1 MPLGTEGM
9 PLGTEGMPLGTEGMP
24 SEAEMAAAQMAAAAA
39 IMEAL
44 YRGDAPDVMMAAAAG
59 AAMAHVG
66 PALPE
71 GADLS
76 PDAVE
81 AFTQAWGG
89 GAGAP
94 GEAMQAAMY
103 GIQQVLM
110 MPPPP
115 PEGMPL
121 GTEGMPLGTEGM
133 PLGTEGM
140 PLGTEGMPL
149 GTDGMP
155 LDSEGM
161 AAETKETQVDAEDI
175 APVTNVEKVEDYTQ
189 FIRDGT
195 LSRTSKPI
203 LEAIVQHTQ
212 TLEGTQPSFVANTSF
227 VETSALVGQ
236 FNTRTL
242 LFEEQQGSVEST
254 STTVAGENLVGTS
267 GDDIIAGGA
276 GNDTISGL
284 DGDDNLVGDAG
295 DDTLSGGDGNDTLS
309 GGDGNDTLVGG
320 DGNDILNGGAGD
332 DNLVGGDGD
341 DNLVGD
347 VGVDI
352 LHGGAGDDILNG
364 GAGNDIFEYRNTGA
378 GSAVSS
384 NVTAVSAAV
393 SGDQILDFN
402 GITFGS
408 SDDDHFHFVNEEF
421 GFGSSTTGTLAEEK
435 FFTVSNYDGTNS
447 GADGNTGAHFVF
459 DSDTDVRTLYFDAT
473 TSNPGYIVVATVQ
486 SGSSVVFGDIQLVA
500 A

>member
-9 PLGTEGMPLGTEGMP
+9 PLGTDGMPLGTEWMELD
-24 SEAEMAAAQMAAAAA
+24 SEE
-39 IMEAL
+39 
-44 YRGDAPDVMMAAAAG
+44 
-59 AAMAHVG
+59 
-66 PALPE
+66 
-71 GADLS
+71 
-76 PDAVE
+76 
-81 AFTQAWGG
+81 
-89 GAGAP
+89 
-94 GEAMQAAMY
+94 
-103 GIQQVLM
+103 
-110 MPPPP
+110 
-115 PEGMPL
+115 
-121 GTEGMPLGTEGM
+121 MPLGTEGM